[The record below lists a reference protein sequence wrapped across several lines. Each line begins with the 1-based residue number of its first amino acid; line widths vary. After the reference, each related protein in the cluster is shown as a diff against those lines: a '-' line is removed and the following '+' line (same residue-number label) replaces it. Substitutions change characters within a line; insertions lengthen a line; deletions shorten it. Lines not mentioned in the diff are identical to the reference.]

1 MYEKNYETLCQV
13 VADKKVIRHVS
24 KHRLPDGKFDL
35 DGNMKIWNDAL
46 VLFDLIPLW
55 EDDTP
60 NYDKE
65 KTPLQPEPSIIFVPA
80 RRKESDDAKKSTII
94 VAHGGGFQSR
104 TGCEGMNVAKYF
116 VDQGFNAAILTY
128 RLQPY
133 TRFDAIADMQR
144 AIRLLRSRQQELNI
158 TDKITVMGFS
168 AGAMLSGNCATHYDN
183 GNPDAEDVIERFGC
197 RPDACVMGYG
207 AFATMAFPGP
217 FFRSPF
223 KDPDKKDKLYLS
235 PENNLTMDC
244 PPFFIWQTNSD
255 DPRNAFT
262 LGSRLTEVGIP
273 FELHCFPDG
282 VHGMALCDGENDLS
296 MRDEHLMHWAE
307 LCTEWL
313 HRQGV

>member
-1 MYEKNYETLCQV
+1 MFERNYEVLCQV
-13 VADKKVIRHVS
+13 VANKGVIRHIS

-35 DGNMKIWNDAL
+35 EGNLKIWNDAI
-46 VLFDLIPLW
+46 VLFDQIPLW
-55 EDDTP
+55 GNGTP
-60 NYDKE
+60 GYDKE
-65 KTPLQPEPSIIFVPA
+65 KAPLQPEPSIIFVPA
-80 RRKESDDAKKSTII
+80 VQKEGEAEKRSTIV

-116 VDQGFNAAILTY
+116 VDKGFNAAILTY
-128 RLQPY
+128 RLVPY

-144 AIRLLRSRQQELNI
+144 AIRLLRSRQEELNI
-158 TDKITVMGFS
+158 TDQITVMGFS
-168 AGAMLSGNCATHYDN
+168 AGAQLSANCSTHYDN
-183 GNPDAEDVIERFGC
+183 GDPNAEDVIERFSS

-223 KDPDKKDKLYLS
+223 ADPQKKDKLYLS
-235 PENNLTMDC
+235 PENNLTPDC

-282 VHGMALCDGENDLS
+282 VHGMALADGENDLS
-296 MRDEHLMHWAE
+296 MRDEHLMHWAD
-307 LCTEWL
+307 LCVEWL
-313 HRQGV
+313 HKQRL